1 MAKIIPTL
9 KASPARKKQLMM
21 AVGVGAVIVGVALA
35 AAWFADSGSNKTD
48 LAPVDKPEQVS
59 LMAVPGQ
66 QLNDKDVWRANEA
79 SRSRR

>member
-21 AVGVGAVIVGVALA
+21 AGGVGAMIVGVALA

-59 LMAVPGQ
+59 LNLAVPGQ
-66 QLNDKDVWRANEA
+66 QLNDKDVWRAN
-79 SRSRR
+79 